1 MLDISKIKIEI
12 ITRQN
17 VPININNP
25 VLTYIQD
32 RERKSDR
39 LFVRIFYNGITIGKG
54 IILDFYK
61 QFEIIED
68 FGEPQTR
75 VVSFE
80 YNGSTKYKNTYFG
93 EIIYKI
99 KNFKNPPIDEVER
112 GIYIK
117 EIASIFNAYL
127 VSIKNE
133 SNSLKLTYI
142 PSSSKVSEYISHNL
156 SELGEIEILKVID
169 KNPNHTLDSKNILTF
184 QDSLE
189 HAQNKYIFDEQKIRE
204 NYKSQFIVIDDVFGN
219 GSTIFTAL
227 KKLYDITQMTNY
239 FFIVVKD
246 VKR

>member
-1 MLDISKIKIEI
+1 MLS
-12 ITRQN
+12 
-17 VPININNP
+17 
-25 VLTYIQD
+25 YIQD
-32 RERKSDR
+32 RDRKSDR
-39 LFVRIFYNGITIGKG
+39 LFVRIFYDGIKIGKD

-61 QFEIIED
+61 QFENIED

-75 VVSFE
+75 VISFE

-99 KNFKNPPIDEVER
+99 KNFKNPPIDEVEK
-112 GIYIK
+112 GIYLE
-117 EIASIFNAYL
+117 EITSVFNTYL
-127 VSIKNE
+127 ASIKNE

-142 PSSSKVSEYISHNL
+142 PSSSKVPEYISNNL

-189 HAQNKYIFDEQKIRE
+189 HAQNKYIFDEQKIRK
-204 NYKSQFIVIDDVFGN
+204 NDKSQFIIIDDVFGN
-219 GSTIFTAL
+219 GSTIFTVL